1 MKDTITEYIVRIL
14 VSDIPQEYQYYNHN
28 QAAKVLKTLKALK
41 KNYTYE
47 VRVHTL
53 H

>member
-1 MKDTITEYIVRIL
+1 MQQFYTEYIVRIIVVDL
-14 VSDIPQEYQYYNHN
+14 PQEYQYYTKA
-28 QAAKVLKTLKALK
+28 QVVKVLKTLKALR

-47 VRVHTL
+47 VQVHYL